1 LISNHSNHGPMSINE
16 ILILIAI
23 GVLAGFISGSL
34 GVGGGIIV
42 VPGLIFFLG
51 LSQHQAQGVSLG
63 MMLAPIGLVAFI
75 SYYKAGYINIK
86 YSILLL
92 ALFFIGSYLGSR
104 MAIHLPDATLKKIF
118 GGLMLIAGVRMIFW
132 P

>member
-1 LISNHSNHGPMSINE
+1 MSLYE

-34 GVGGGIIV
+34 GVGGGIII
-42 VPGLIFFLG
+42 VPGLVFFMG
-51 LSQHQAQGVSLG
+51 LTQHQAQGVSLG
-63 MMLAPIGLVAFI
+63 MMLAPIGLLAFI
-75 SYYKAGYINIK
+75 NYYKAGYINIK

-92 ALFFIGSYLGSR
+92 VLFFIGSYFGSLL
-104 MAIHLPDATLKKIF
+104 AVQLPAATLKKIF
-118 GGLMLIAGVRMIFW
+118 GGLMLIAGLRMIFW

>member
-1 LISNHSNHGPMSINE
+1 MSLNE
-16 ILILIAI
+16 ILILIALGI
-23 GVLAGFISGSL
+23 LAGFISGSL
-34 GVGGGIIV
+34 GVGGGIII
-42 VPGLIFFLG
+42 VPGLVFFLG
-51 LSQHQAQGVSLG
+51 LSQHEAQGISLG

-75 SYYKAGYINIK
+75 NYYKVGYVNIK

-104 MAIHLPDATLKKIF
+104 MAIQLPAATLKKIF
-118 GGLMLIAGVRMIFW
+118 GILMLIAGVRMIFW